1 MIQLL
6 EILSVLLCLT
16 LIGVFFFKYRH
27 TNRNRVLFLSVLLFF
42 IAYTQVMMLLYS
54 SPFYAKILYITY
66 SDGIVFYLVIP
77 MIYMYMMNITY
88 NRPFFSP
95 LNGVNI
101 LPAIPGFVF
110 VVYFNT
116 LSRQEQV
123 HSLLV
128 KSCGILNDNWLSEI
142 GMIIQLFYLIVIIV
156 QLRLFIKGKG
166 TELMVKS
173 LHRLHTFSWFMYLF
187 IILDIGFS
195 VLLIILPSVS
205 DIHNVIMVLNIIIFG
220 VVYCLAFNDGAHD
233 LQYIEVK
240 KQLSPSRMKPTIS
253 NLDDASAVVFSHIEN
268 YDIYKNPRINLISF
282 SKEINVPVYKVSAC
296 IKTKHSMS
304 FPEYLNYL
312 RIGYAKARLTKRKDD
327 FIKMDYLAQ
336 ECGFGSRSS
345 FYAEFKKQIGVSP
358 AEYQKDNP

>member
-142 GMIIQLFYLIVIIV
+142 GMIIQLF
-156 QLRLFIKGKG
+156 
-166 TELMVKS
+166 
-173 LHRLHTFSWFMYLF
+173 
-187 IILDIGFS
+187 
-195 VLLIILPSVS
+195 
-205 DIHNVIMVLNIIIFG
+205 
-220 VVYCLAFNDGAHD
+220 
-233 LQYIEVK
+233 
-240 KQLSPSRMKPTIS
+240 
-253 NLDDASAVVFSHIEN
+253 
-268 YDIYKNPRINLISF
+268 
-282 SKEINVPVYKVSAC
+282 
-296 IKTKHSMS
+296 
-304 FPEYLNYL
+304 
-312 RIGYAKARLTKRKDD
+312 
-327 FIKMDYLAQ
+327 
-336 ECGFGSRSS
+336 
-345 FYAEFKKQIGVSP
+345 
-358 AEYQKDNP
+358 